1 MSQSAPVSTTLDDPL
16 PVPEES
22 TRVLLRQ
29 LLALALPVLA
39 EHVLHILVGWTDTYL
54 ANHMHA
60 FDAASAAARAEETA
74 AGAAVGTMTFILW
87 FVGIVV
93 SAVGSGSTAIIA
105 RAIGAKHR
113 SLANSICGQSISAAI
128 MLGGAVGVLMYFF
141 ADPIA
146 SSAGLEAQAHD
157 FAMSYMRIL
166 SIALPFSIV
175 MFVANSCLR
184 GAGDTLTPAITMII
198 VDVIN
203 MFFSAGLTFGWAGLP
218 RLGFDGIAWGTSIA
232 YFAGGVIQFIVLIV
246 GRGGIRLFFHRMRPH
261 WHNLKRLLRIGVP
274 GGTADFLHWAAN
286 FEVVRL
292 VNQMGVVQGNA
303 HNIAIRIESMSYMIG
318 FAIATAAATMVGQ
331 SLGMRRPRRAQR
343 AALLSYALGGGV
355 MTLAGIGFIFLGRYP
370 AMLFSTDPAVRDLV
384 TRCLFITGFIQ
395 CGFASAM
402 IFGGALRGAGDT
414 FYMMLLNSLSVFG
427 LRLFGTIVVV
437 RWLHLGLNAVW
448 VVLASE
454 LFVRGILMFGRF
466 VHGGWKRVK
475 V

>member
-1 MSQSAPVSTTLDDPL
+1 
-16 PVPEES
+16 
-22 TRVLLRQ
+22 
-29 LLALALPVLA
+29 
-39 EHVLHILVGWTDTYL
+39 
-54 ANHMHA
+54 
-60 FDAASAAARAEETA
+60 
-74 AGAAVGTMTFILW
+74 
-87 FVGIVV
+87 
-93 SAVGSGSTAIIA
+93 
-105 RAIGAKHR
+105 
-113 SLANSICGQSISAAI
+113 
-128 MLGGAVGVLMYFF
+128 
-141 ADPIA
+141 
-146 SSAGLEAQAHD
+146 
-157 FAMSYMRIL
+157 MRIL

-203 MFFSAGLTFGWAGLP
+203 MGFSGGLTYGWAGMP

-331 SLGMRRPRRAQR
+331 SLGMRRPQRAQR
-343 AALLSYALGGGV
+343 AALLSYAIGGGV
-355 MTLAGIGFIFLGRYP
+355 MTLAGIGFIFFGRYP

-384 TRCLFITGFIQ
+384 TKCLFITGFIQ
-395 CGFASAM
+395 CGFAAAM
-402 IFGGALRGAGDT
+402 VFGGALRGAGDT
-414 FYMMLLNSLSVFG
+414 FYVMLLNSLSVFG
-427 LRLFGTIVVV
+427 IRLFGTIVVA
-437 RWLHLGLNAVW
+437 RWMHLGLDAVW
-448 VVLASE
+448 IVLASE
-454 LFVRGILMFGRF
+454 LFVRGMLMFGRF